1 MTENTLQNL
10 EQTPTQQQL
19 PPAADNLSTPTQD
32 QLPSTAKN
40 RTPLLVG
47 IIVILLVVIGALY
60 YQNSQSTPTSQGSI
74 TNPQE
79 VSTNSDQTQVGGLKM
94 TTYTYPGDA
103 TITFKYPEGATVAVI
118 QEPSEQ
124 DPTTKVKISYKSMTV
139 IVNRYDG
146 LGGMPDLYNSPY
158 TIISGN
164 HSTGIGRRTQ
174 VNTVFDAEE
183 TLNDYFKF
191 NNGGQQFGGFLG
203 PVQFSATFPTA
214 EAAQYEP
221 IADLMAASVH
231 NQQLNQ
237 TYLQSKALST
247 ATQAAY
253 ILSGVDEKGET
264 YDIFTASFDKDEFIF
279 DPHVT
284 SDGKYLSYMVQLP
297 KSTNTDLYIYD
308 LEAKKMIA
316 SKVPA
321 SNSGSAWRSDI
332 ELIYSDRNFDSYKK
346 FNVLTNETS
355 DSSEVQY
362 NNATLR

>member
-1 MTENTLQNL
+1 M
-10 EQTPTQQQL
+10 
-19 PPAADNLSTPTQD
+19 
-32 QLPSTAKN
+32 
-40 RTPLLVG
+40 LVG

-60 YQNSQSTPTSQGSI
+60 YQNSKDTPTSQGSI
-74 TNPQE
+74 TNPQV
-79 VSTNSDQTQVGGLKM
+79 VSTNSDQTQVDSVQM
-94 TTYTYPGDA
+94 TTYTYPGDT
-103 TITFKYPEGATVAVI
+103 TITFKYPAGATVAVV

-139 IVNRYDG
+139 NVNRYDG
-146 LGGMPDLYNSPY
+146 LGGMPDLYSSPY

-183 TLNDYFKF
+183 TRNDYFKF

-214 EAAQYEP
+214 EATQYEP
-221 IADLMAASVH
+221 IADLMAASVL

-237 TYLQSKALST
+237 TYLKSKALST
-247 ATQAAY
+247 ATQASY
-253 ILSGVDEKGET
+253 ILNGVDEKGET
-264 YDIFTASFDKDEFIF
+264 YDIFIASFDKDDFIF

-284 SDGKYLSYMVQLP
+284 SDGKYLSFMVQLP
-297 KSTNTDLYIYD
+297 NTIGTDLYIYD

-321 SNSGSAWRSDI
+321 SNSGSAWRSDT
-332 ELIYSDRNFDSYKK
+332 ELIYAERDGFSYKNL
-346 FNVLTNETS
+346 NVKTNQTS
-355 DSSEVQY
+355 DSSEVQLGT
-362 NNATLR
+362 AQLR